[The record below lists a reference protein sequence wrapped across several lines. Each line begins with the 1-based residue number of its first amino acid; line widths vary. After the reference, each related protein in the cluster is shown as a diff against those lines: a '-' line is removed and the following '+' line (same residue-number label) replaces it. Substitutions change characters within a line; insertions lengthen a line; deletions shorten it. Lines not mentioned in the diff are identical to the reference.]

1 MSNSSRSG
9 RRSKEFEVKS
19 FALVGDTDS
28 AYFKGQRRVLERKR
42 SSVQPSYLIVGR
54 QLIDGSEVYTR
65 NRNLEE
71 KKLDF
76 ESGSTHLPNP
86 ASHCTLH
93 PNNESLI
100 AVWCV
105 VALGFLTRNGSGPF
119 EYSHV
124 YEPLRHKPIE
134 NLFGSVRIGVFWRI
148 VIEVREYPLPK
159 RSVFMGLSARNDL

>member
-86 ASHCTLH
+86 ASHCTQTTN
-93 PNNESLI
+93 P
-100 AVWCV
+100 
-105 VALGFLTRNGSGPF
+105 
-119 EYSHV
+119 
-124 YEPLRHKPIE
+124 
-134 NLFGSVRIGVFWRI
+134 
-148 VIEVREYPLPK
+148 
-159 RSVFMGLSARNDL
+159 